1 MSLCDAAGAGLA
13 VGDTVGTVTSGPNPV
28 VLIGKVT
35 AFHEVKV
42 TVEITSATFTGEPV
56 SPYAR
61 KLPKPGSTRQL
72 NAYRVFRLGPC
83 VHEQGLC
90 TVALRPEDLRIDVTR
105 PAAPNQPVRV
115 RVVHIPTG
123 CQHTEEGSSE
133 YEARAQAI
141 QVLAK
146 IVAVHQGIK

>member
-1 MSLCDAAGAGLA
+1 MSLCDAAGKTLA
-13 VGDTVGTVTSGPNPV
+13 VGDTIGTVTGGANPV
-28 VLIGKVT
+28 VLVGKIT
-35 AFHEVKV
+35 AFHEVKI
-42 TVEITSATFTGEPV
+42 TVEIVSAAYTGEPV
-56 SPYAR
+56 SAYAR
-61 KLPKPGSTRQL
+61 KLPAPGTSRQL

-90 TVALRPEDLRIDVTR
+90 TVALKPDDLRFDVSR

-115 RVVHIPTG
+115 RVIHTPTG
-123 CQHTEEGSSE
+123 CQYTEEDTSE
-133 YEARAQAI
+133 YEARARAI